1 LPLKDA
7 YDGVICFVF
16 SVSPEPFVGQVNR
29 ATAQTSHNR
38 AMDEGLVPLQ
48 RFVRGFLN
56 RIIAEDFGSPDLE
69 FVWQDGREQ
78 DPAQAA
84 QIDELLDLRHIYARF
99 AVIRILLKRHVL
111 AVGWIL

>member
-1 LPLKDA
+1 
-7 YDGVICFVF
+7 VICFVF

-29 ATAQTSHNR
+29 AMARTSHNR
-38 AMDEGLVPLQ
+38 VMDEGLVPLP

-84 QIDELLDLRHIYARF
+84 QIDVAYVNAGILTVDEVRTNLGLAPA
-99 AVIRILLKRHVL
+99 AVAAAQKKR
-111 AVGWIL
+111 